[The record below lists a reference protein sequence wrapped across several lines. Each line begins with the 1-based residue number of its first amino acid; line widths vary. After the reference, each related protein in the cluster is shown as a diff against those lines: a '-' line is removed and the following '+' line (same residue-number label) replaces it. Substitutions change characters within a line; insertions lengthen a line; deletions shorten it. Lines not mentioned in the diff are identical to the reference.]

1 MKSVVFV
8 LLASSALFLSCEDE
22 VNDPPIP
29 NEEEVITTLTY
40 TLTAA
45 ASVHTFTFQDL
56 DGDGGNAP
64 IISVDTI
71 TSGVSYNGS
80 LILLN
85 ETENP
90 ADNITTEIFDEAE
103 EHQFFFQSSDPAL
116 SVSYSDTDANQQPLG
131 LLSELSASDPGDYS
145 LTITLRHEPVKSA
158 AGVSD
163 GDIANAGGETDIEVT
178 FQIHVL

>member
-8 LLASSALFLSCEDE
+8 LLAGSALFLSCEDE

>member
-1 MKSVVFV
+1 MKRVVFV

-22 VNDPPIP
+22 VNDPLIP

-40 TLTAA
+40 TLTGAG
-45 ASVHTFTFQDL
+45 SVHTFTFQDL
-56 DGDGGNAP
+56 DGAGGNAP
-64 IISVDTI
+64 MITVDTI

-80 LILLN
+80 LSLLN
-85 ETENP
+85 ETESP
-90 ADNITTEIFDEAE
+90 AGNITAEIFAEAE
-103 EHQFFFQSSDPAL
+103 EHQFFFQSSDLAL

-145 LTITLRHEPVKSA
+145 LTITLRHEPDKSA
-158 AGVSD
+158 SGVSD
-163 GDIANAGGETDIEVT
+163 GDITNAGGETDIEVI

>member
-1 MKSVVFV
+1 MKRVAYI
-8 LLASSALFLSCEDE
+8 LLASSTFFLSCEDE
-22 VNDPPIP
+22 VDDPPIP

-45 ASVHTFTFQDL
+45 GSVHSFTFQDL

-64 IISVDTI
+64 TITVDTI
-71 TSGVSYNGS
+71 SSGVSYNGS
-80 LILLN
+80 LSLLN
-85 ETENP
+85 ETESP
-90 ADNITTEIFDEAE
+90 ADNITTEIFEEAE

-145 LTITLRHEPVKSA
+145 LTITLRHEPDKSA

-163 GDIANAGGETDIEVT
+163 GEITNAGGETDIEVT

>member
-1 MKSVVFV
+1 MKRVAYA
-8 LLASSALFLSCEDE
+8 LLVGSTFFLSCEDE
-22 VNDPPIP
+22 VNDPSIP

-45 ASVHTFTFQDL
+45 GSVHSFTFQDM

-64 IISVDTI
+64 MITVDTI
-71 TSGVSYNGS
+71 SSGVSYNGS
-80 LILLN
+80 LSLLN
-85 ETENP
+85 ETESP
-90 ADNITTEIFDEAE
+90 ADNITTEIFEEAE

-145 LTITLRHEPVKSA
+145 LTITLRHEPDKSA

-163 GDIANAGGETDIEVT
+163 GDITNAGGETDIEVT